1 MMTLMIQAV
10 MAMNKRQLIVQK
22 QFVQDEKAVIRE
34 LKHEYSKALAEI
46 NDRIKVLQASEM
58 TQSKIYQLEYQLA
71 LRQQVSKIL
80 DNMRSNNYQ
89 TVQAYLNGCYKEG
102 FVGAMYD
109 LQGQGIPLAFPID
122 QNQAVKAVQLDSK
135 ISQGLYNRMGVNVN
149 ELKKRISDEI
159 ARGISSGLSF
169 ERIAGNLQWMINGDY
184 SKALRIVRTEGHRIQ
199 NQSALDAMHKAVKVG
214 ASIVKQW
221 DSTLDGNTRDTHREL
236 DGQVVGIDEEF
247 VIPSTGARALY
258 AGGFGDPSEDC
269 NCRCCI
275 LQRASWNM
283 DDYDA
288 TKLDNE
294 SGLLV
299 KFKENNYQS
308 FKDAYFEAVGG

>member
-1 MMTLMIQAV
+1 
-10 MAMNKRQLIVQK
+10 MNKRQLIVQK
-22 QFVQDEKAVIRE
+22 QFVKDEKAVIRE

-221 DSTLDGNTRDTHREL
+221 DSTFDGNTRDTHREL

-299 KFKENNYQS
+299 EFKEKNYQS

>member
-1 MMTLMIQAV
+1 MTLMIQAV

-22 QFVQDEKAVIRE
+22 QFVKDEKAVIKE

-46 NDRIKVLQASEM
+46 NNRIKVLQASEM

-299 KFKENNYQS
+299 EFKEKNYQS

>member
-1 MMTLMIQAV
+1 MIQAV
-10 MAMNKRQLIVQK
+10 MVMNKRQLIVQK

-34 LKHEYSKALAEI
+34 LKHEYSKTLAEI
-46 NDRIKVLQASEM
+46 NDRIKVLQSGEM
-58 TQSKIYQLEYQLA
+58 TQAKIYQLQYQLS
-71 LRQQVSKIL
+71 LRTQISSIL
-80 DNMRSNNYQ
+80 DKMQSNNYQ

-135 ISQGLYNRMGVNVN
+135 VSQGLYARMGVNVN
-149 ELKKRISDEI
+149 ELKKKISDEI
-159 ARGISSGLSF
+159 ARGISSGLSY
-169 ERIAGNLQWMINGDY
+169 ERIAGNLQWMVNGDY
-184 SKALRIVRTEGHRIQ
+184 SKSLRIIRTEGHRIQ
-199 NQSALDAMHKAVKVG
+199 NQSALDAMHKAVNVG

-236 DGQVVGIDEEF
+236 DGQTVGIDEEF

-288 TKLDNE
+288 TKMDNE

-299 KFKENNYQS
+299 EFKEKDYQA
-308 FKDAYFEAVGG
+308 FKDAYFDAVGS

>member
-1 MMTLMIQAV
+1 
-10 MAMNKRQLIVQK
+10 MNKRQLIVQK

-58 TQSKIYQLEYQLA
+58 TQSKIYQLEYQLS

-135 ISQGLYNRMGVNVN
+135 ISHGLYNRMGVNVN

-299 KFKENNYQS
+299 EFKEKNYQS
-308 FKDAYFEAVGG
+308 FKDAFFEAVGG

>member
-1 MMTLMIQAV
+1 MIQAV
-10 MAMNKRQLIVQK
+10 MVMNKRQLTVQK
-22 QFVQDEKAVIRE
+22 QFVQDEKAVIKE
-34 LKHEYSKALAEI
+34 LKHEYAKALAEI
-46 NDRIKVLQASEM
+46 NDRIKVLQMGEQ
-58 TQSKIYQLEYQLA
+58 TQAKIYQLQYQLS
-71 LRQQVSKIL
+71 LRQQISGIL

-109 LQGQGIPLAFPID
+109 LQGQGIPLAFPIE

-135 ISQGLYNRMGVNVN
+135 ISQGLYTRMGVNVN
-149 ELKKRISDEI
+149 ELKKRIADEI
-159 ARGISSGLSF
+159 ARGISSGLSY

-184 SKALRIVRTEGHRIQ
+184 NKALRIIRTEGHRIQ

-221 DSTLDGNTRDTHREL
+221 DATLDGNTRDTHIEL
-236 DGQVVGIDEEF
+236 DGQIVGIDDEF
-247 VIPSTGARALY
+247 VIPSTGARAMF

-294 SGLLV
+294 SGLLME
-299 KFKENNYQS
+299 FKERDYQS
-308 FKDAYFEAVGG
+308 FKDAYFKAVGSS

>member
-1 MMTLMIQAV
+1 MTLMIQAV

-58 TQSKIYQLEYQLA
+58 TQSKIYQLEYQLS

-135 ISQGLYNRMGVNVN
+135 ISHGLYNRMGVNVN

-299 KFKENNYQS
+299 EFKEKNYQS

>member
-1 MMTLMIQAV
+1 
-10 MAMNKRQLIVQK
+10 MNKRQLIVQK

-58 TQSKIYQLEYQLA
+58 TQSKIYQLKYQLA

-299 KFKENNYQS
+299 EFKEKNYQS

>member
-1 MMTLMIQAV
+1 
-10 MAMNKRQLIVQK
+10 MNKRQLIVQK

-58 TQSKIYQLEYQLA
+58 TQSKIYQLEYQLS

-135 ISQGLYNRMGVNVN
+135 ISHGLYNRMGVNVN

-299 KFKENNYQS
+299 EFKEKNYQS

>member
-1 MMTLMIQAV
+1 L
-10 MAMNKRQLIVQK
+10 NKRQLIVQK
-22 QFVQDEKAVIRE
+22 QFVKDEKAVIRE

-46 NDRIKVLQASEM
+46 NDRIKVLQAKKE
-58 TQSKIYQLEYQLA
+58 TQSQIYQLQYQLG
-71 LRQQVSKIL
+71 LRQQISKIL
-80 DNMRSNNYQ
+80 DDMRSNNYQ

-135 ISQGLYNRMGVNVN
+135 ISQGLYSRMGVDVN
-149 ELKKRISDEI
+149 DLKKRISDEI
-159 ARGISSGLSF
+159 SRGISTGRSYQQ
-169 ERIAGNLQWMINGDY
+169 IAGSLQWCVNGDY
-184 SKALRIVRTEGHRIQ
+184 NKAIRIVRTEGHRIQ
-199 NQSALDAMHKAVKVG
+199 NQSALDAMHKAVNVG
-214 ASIVKQW
+214 AKIMKQW
-221 DSTLDGNTRDTHREL
+221 DSTLDGSTRETHIEL

-247 VIPSTGARALY
+247 VIPSTGARAMF

-283 DDYDA
+283 DDYNA
-288 TKLDNE
+288 TKMDNE

-299 KFKENNYQS
+299 EFKEKNYQS
-308 FKDAYFEAVGG
+308 FKDSYFAKVGG

>member
-1 MMTLMIQAV
+1 
-10 MAMNKRQLIVQK
+10 MNKRQLIVQK

>member
-1 MMTLMIQAV
+1 MTLMIQAV

-58 TQSKIYQLEYQLA
+58 TQSKIYQLKYQLA

-299 KFKENNYQS
+299 EFKEKNYQS

>member
-1 MMTLMIQAV
+1 
-10 MAMNKRQLIVQK
+10 MNKRQLIVQK
-22 QFVQDEKAVIRE
+22 QFVRDEKAVIRE

-46 NDRIKVLQASEM
+46 NDRIKILQAGEQ
-58 TQSKIYQLEYQLA
+58 TQSKIYQLQYQLN
-71 LRQQVSKIL
+71 LRQQISKIL
-80 DNMRSNNYQ
+80 DDMRSNNYQ
-89 TVQAYLNGCYKEG
+89 TIQAYLNGCYSQG

-109 LQGQGIPLAFPID
+109 LQGQGIPLAFPI
-122 QNQAVKAVQLDSK
+122 NQEQVIKAVQLDSK
-135 ISQGLYNRMGVNVN
+135 ISKGLYSRMGVDVD

-159 ARGISSGLSF
+159 SRGISTGRSYQQ
-169 ERIAGNLQWMINGDY
+169 IAGSLQCCINGDY
-184 SKALRIVRTEGHRIQ
+184 NKAIRIVRTEGHRIQ
-199 NQSALDAMHKAVKVG
+199 NQSALDAMHRAVNVG

-221 DSTLDGNTRDTHREL
+221 DATLDGNTRDTHIEL

-247 VIPSTGARALY
+247 VIPSTGARAMF

-275 LQRASWNM
+275 LQRASWNI

-288 TKLDNE
+288 TKMDNE

-299 KFKENNYQS
+299 EFKEKDYQS
-308 FKDAYFEAVGG
+308 FKNSYFEAVGG